1 MLSCLTHFFW
11 ESSAPLWKR
20 TAPPLVSFL
29 RVSPL
34 TLFHLSG
41 SVHAS
46 PALPA
51 SSNIQSRGIWE
62 MFPSWQMPHPLCK
75 DQLIAA
81 CIYRNEG
88 VTCALLHTSALFIKL
103 LPYFKELL
111 SLKTS
116 FSAFT
121 RLLYFIWQTVYSE
134 FSFGLLRSANTL
146 HSKRMHFIYKEG

>member
-1 MLSCLTHFFW
+1 MLSGLTHFFLSSEREQHLLW
-11 ESSAPLWKR
+11 SPSSESLS
-20 TAPPLVSFL
+20 
-29 RVSPL
+29 L
-34 TLFHLSG
+34 TLFYLSG

-62 MFPSWQMPHPLCK
+62 MLPRWQMPHPLCK
-75 DQLIAA
+75 DQLISA
-81 CIYRNEG
+81 CIYWNEG
-88 VTCALLHTSALFIKL
+88 VTLLHTSALFIKL